1 MSTIIDGK
9 RISNE
14 IKEEL
19 KKEVEV
25 LGQKGISVTLAVILV
40 GNDPASAVYVGNK
53 KKACEYIGINSLT
66 YELPEENTGFTMGDI
81 LGDALKEEVEEKA
94 TDDSEK

>member
-1 MSTIIDGK
+1 K
-9 RISNE
+9 
-14 IKEEL
+14 
-19 KKEVEV
+19 
-25 LGQKGISVTLAVILV
+25 
-40 GNDPASAVYVGNK
+40 PASEEEPKNV
-53 KKACEYIGINSLT
+53 ES